1 MSFKTGNDKEPA
13 KYKPANRRKKK
24 IRKKPAAGARKRFT
38 NRLWILLASALVLA
52 VTGTIF
58 FFTVIR
64 QKEEAEPEPNLSE
77 IVEEKEPVPL
87 PEVDMGEDVIGH
99 IVTAGNAVWDAF
111 NRRPESHEIT
121 VDTAEDF
128 ADITECI
135 IDSSGRISVTA
146 KGEGIPKSDDKY
158 YYLFALNTY
167 DTAISGNNNYVDR
180 DYKDNETVLF
190 TSLNYNTSSSRLFKK
205 FVVAVKK
212 DGEYVPVS
220 TPKYITNPEAI
231 ARYTSVFQEPASIKG
246 LLVDPNR
253 LRGSELDDLG
263 VKQAAYNIPVA
274 RLLGPTTS
282 AAYPSI
288 QYTYNGKTYTLN
300 GQVVAEYDLVFSTLT
315 AKGITTTA
323 IILNNYSPSYP
334 QLIHPQARRGG
345 SAPYYMFNGA
355 EESGVEYMAAIGSF
369 LAERYSDTRH
379 GKISN
384 WIIANE
390 INARKEWNYM
400 AHTDIE
406 TYVEEFAKGFRV
418 LYTAIKSVSSSAR
431 VYISL
436 DQQWDR
442 NIKNNTNYDGR
453 DILDVFNNN
462 ITEKGNIDWGLA
474 QHPYNVPL
482 TETRIWKSSK
492 YVEHNPGTS
501 MMTMENIEVLINY
514 LRQEHF
520 LDSTGQVRSIL
531 ISELG
536 YTSTAGEAMQAAAFA
551 YAYYKMEAYDEI
563 DGFLLNRQTDAGEEV
578 AQGLAFGLNH
588 GGGGQKQLYTVF
600 KYIDTPQHAQYTD
613 FAKGIIGI
621 SSWSEI
627 IR

>member
-167 DTAISGNNNYVDR
+167 DTAISGNNNYVAR

-288 QYTYNGKTYTLN
+288 QYTY
-300 GQVVAEYDLVFSTLT
+300 
-315 AKGITTTA
+315 KG
-323 IILNNYSPSYP
+323 
-334 QLIHPQARRGG
+334 
-345 SAPYYMFNGA
+345 
-355 EESGVEYMAAIGSF
+355 
-369 LAERYSDTRH
+369 
-379 GKISN
+379 
-384 WIIANE
+384 
-390 INARKEWNYM
+390 
-400 AHTDIE
+400 
-406 TYVEEFAKGFRV
+406 
-418 LYTAIKSVSSSAR
+418 
-431 VYISL
+431 
-436 DQQWDR
+436 
-442 NIKNNTNYDGR
+442 
-453 DILDVFNNN
+453 
-462 ITEKGNIDWGLA
+462 
-474 QHPYNVPL
+474 
-482 TETRIWKSSK
+482 
-492 YVEHNPGTS
+492 
-501 MMTMENIEVLINY
+501 
-514 LRQEHF
+514 
-520 LDSTGQVRSIL
+520 
-531 ISELG
+531 
-536 YTSTAGEAMQAAAFA
+536 
-551 YAYYKMEAYDEI
+551 
-563 DGFLLNRQTDAGEEV
+563 
-578 AQGLAFGLNH
+578 
-588 GGGGQKQLYTVF
+588 
-600 KYIDTPQHAQYTD
+600 
-613 FAKGIIGI
+613 
-621 SSWSEI
+621 
-627 IR
+627 